1 MKIKEKQPF
10 FRVIFRVIFP
20 QKKGFFILK
29 YAFVVD
35 APKTPET
42 LVNKGKIQHLQGFPH
57 PSKKQITGIEPAF
70 PAWEA
75 SVLPMNHICKRN
87 IKYYTPCSFIL
98 PVLIFTF
105 LPFYLFAYPFYLSST
120 PNHFRAFQMPS
131 LSTSVVI

>member
-29 YAFVVD
+29 YAFVAD

-75 SVLPMNHICKRN
+75 SVLPMNHICQYILSILFFLKKSRN
-87 IKYYTPCSFIL
+87 
-98 PVLIFTF
+98 
-105 LPFYLFAYPFYLSST
+105 LSCQKGRKVT
-120 PNHFRAFQMPS
+120 VHG
-131 LSTSVVI
+131 

>member
-105 LPFYLFAYPFYLSST
+105 LPFYLFAYPFYLSKT